1 MHEKSKLIFSLRAEV
16 SKDSWEN
23 LVLTEPNEI
32 LRKIE
37 SHKISVVFVFLNDLK
52 HSVHVAHIPFLCRL
66 SGTKLVVLKPG
77 SAKELQS
84 YFGSKNLFMFAVSKH
99 DDTIKF
105 SSHFSDIDPFNP
117 NQLPQVS
124 IKK

>member
-1 MHEKSKLIFSLRAEV
+1 MHEKIKLILSLRAEV
-16 SKDSWEN
+16 PKDSWEN
-23 LVLTEPNEI
+23 LVITEPNEI
-32 LRKIE
+32 LRKTE
-37 SHKISVVFVFLNDLK
+37 SHKISVIFVCLSDLK

-77 SAKELQS
+77 SAQELQS

-99 DDTIKF
+99 DDTLKF
-105 SSHFSDIDPFNP
+105 TSNFPDIDPLNT